1 MKANI
6 VLESSVNDKKTYL
19 ILWKMNFILELWEGL
34 RTLMIGKYHIST
46 LAFLF
51 QFTWGGFLNCF
62 FFSAA
67 LGDSSQEATRR
78 HCSGSTEFPFLSAWL
93 ARNQNP
99 IFQTESS
106 SWARS
111 IHLPTTTLTT
121 TDYVQKP
128 AYTRSALLH
137 WCFPFET
144 LLHITLRHS

>member
-1 MKANI
+1 MENELYPGVVGGAENI
-6 VLESSVNDKKTYL
+6 ND
-19 ILWKMNFILELWEGL
+19 WE
-34 RTLMIGKYHIST
+34 ISHFHT
-46 LAFLF
+46 CIPLPIHLGRFPQLV
-51 QFTWGGFLNCF
+51 

>member
-62 FFSAA
+62 FF
-67 LGDSSQEATRR
+67 QQ
-78 HCSGSTEFPFLSAWL
+78 P
-93 ARNQNP
+93 
-99 IFQTESS
+99 
-106 SWARS
+106 
-111 IHLPTTTLTT
+111 
-121 TDYVQKP
+121 
-128 AYTRSALLH
+128 
-137 WCFPFET
+137 
-144 LLHITLRHS
+144 